1 MHFWERRGFGIVLS
15 PDACTSSFNHNV
27 LGVEIQCRHTIFG
40 QNYEA
45 VTTFCM
51 NQFGFCAADHGLAIA
66 LDTGSFRVICRDSFE
81 SNFLA
86 TDGEVRFSFECF
98 FLVHL
103 GSPWNAALTFKE
115 ALQNP
120 HL

>member
-1 MHFWERRGFGIVLS
+1 
-15 PDACTSSFNHNV
+15 
-27 LGVEIQCRHTIFG
+27 
-40 QNYEA
+40 
-45 VTTFCM
+45 M

-98 FLVHL
+98 FFRCPFNFDDPVGFGGQCRRI
-103 GSPWNAALTFKE
+103 GSLTINGNGAE
-115 ALQNP
+115 IRGCRCSPCHGQ
-120 HL
+120 